1 MPDSDQTVSNDDSL
15 DAPIEPGNSGVQPS
29 DDDSAV
35 ASTHS
40 KSSAGLRFCGWLGV
54 SLVLALLLGVVFSA
68 LPARF
73 RLLGL
78 LGIAQGFA
86 VGAVISPVTKPFRMH
101 LSKLAAI
108 GGFVAGAA
116 SVTFT
121 AILWWNSWAK
131 QLEQSVKPRPDAALA
146 AQMLAQMKEPED
158 ADPEQLKA
166 YNESRRQFSEF
177 LDAEAAPPETDFAA
191 WLAHRASSLTMEP
204 TAAIGIGLLELLL
217 AGVASSLIARST
229 ADAPFCSKCQNWR
242 RVVRSQNFTA
252 PLPSELSALL
262 TDFLQDSETSASIQL
277 LGCECQCRP
286 VVNVDCVGGGA
297 GQKLADIGMTEDQFL
312 SLSQLIDEAQGIAA
326 RRLLANDGRLKSPF
340 FIFVKDDGRLDD
352 LEVLRRF
359 GLEKYR
365 RLQTVPP
372 RRRAVIADSGEWKL
386 LADDCGYTLW
396 FMDSTRP
403 TIGKI
408 AEQFDV
414 FACSVGD
421 TDESFDFIY
430 YVGGSL
436 VRKYTVTDPHFD
448 GGSVVE
454 DVGEPLSEESNLL
467 GSGQDKLTIVL
478 GIADSLGI
486 NVQFEEADFRI
497 YGSVDETF

>member
-242 RVVRSQNFTA
+242 RVVRSQAFA
-252 PLPSELSALL
+252 GPLPDSLTTAVSGSELESVTGATVDLSACNCKQRPRVN
-262 TDFLQDSETSASIQL
+262 LQVLSRNSVRQFNDVDLSDHEFSELKRQL
-277 LGCECQCRP
+277 
-286 VVNVDCVGGGA
+286 
-297 GQKLADIGMTEDQFL
+297 
-312 SLSQLIDEAQGIAA
+312 DEAQGM
-326 RRLLANDGRLKSPF
+326 S
-340 FIFVKDDGRLDD
+340 
-352 LEVLRRF
+352 
-359 GLEKYR
+359 
-365 RLQTVPP
+365 
-372 RRRAVIADSGEWKL
+372 
-386 LADDCGYTLW
+386 
-396 FMDSTRP
+396 
-403 TIGKI
+403 
-408 AEQFDV
+408 
-414 FACSVGD
+414 
-421 TDESFDFIY
+421 
-430 YVGGSL
+430 
-436 VRKYTVTDPHFD
+436 
-448 GGSVVE
+448 
-454 DVGEPLSEESNLL
+454 
-467 GSGQDKLTIVL
+467 
-478 GIADSLGI
+478 
-486 NVQFEEADFRI
+486 
-497 YGSVDETF
+497 